1 MKPHRPP
8 HAPGSSGAKPKPQ
21 KSRPQAST
29 SSTPSR
35 PDGRRALRT
44 RPTPSWLLEQQ
55 DLDEMARRRCVLILS
70 VLSGERPV
78 TEAIEEAQLNRQT
91 YYQLEEKALRA
102 MLRALTPGAT
112 EAPTQSTEGPALRRI
127 AELEAKVS
135 RLEQEKRRSERLL
148 LLTRKLVKPGRMT
161 LGARGRPSKARRL
174 SSTAGPTPSLSSSPS
189 ASGKPTTSP
198 PAASTPTPDGGD
210 GS

>member
-1 MKPHRPP
+1 
-8 HAPGSSGAKPKPQ
+8 
-21 KSRPQAST
+21 
-29 SSTPSR
+29 
-35 PDGRRALRT
+35 
-44 RPTPSWLLEQQ
+44 
-55 DLDEMARRRCVLILS
+55 MARRRCVLILS

-112 EAPTQSTEGPALRRI
+112 EAPAQSTEGPALRRI

-135 RLEQEKRRSERLL
+135 RLEQDKRRSERLL

-161 LGARGRPSKARRL
+161 LGARGRPSKARQL

-189 ASGKPTTSP
+189 GSGKPTTSP
-198 PAASTPTPDGGD
+198 PSASTPTPDGGD

>member
-1 MKPHRPP
+1 
-8 HAPGSSGAKPKPQ
+8 
-21 KSRPQAST
+21 
-29 SSTPSR
+29 
-35 PDGRRALRT
+35 
-44 RPTPSWLLEQQ
+44 
-55 DLDEMARRRCVLILS
+55 MARRRCVLILS

-102 MLRALTPGAT
+102 MLRALTPGAP
-112 EAPTQSTEGPALRRI
+112 EATTPSAEGPALRRI

-135 RLEQEKRRSERLL
+135 KLEQDKRRSERLL

-161 LGARGRPSKARRL
+161 TGARGRPSKARRL
-174 SSTAGPTPSLSSSPS
+174 SPS
-189 ASGKPTTSP
+189 AGLTPLPCSIPSGSAKPTTTP
-198 PAASTPTPDGGD
+198 PAGSTPTPDGGD

>member
-1 MKPHRPP
+1 MKPHRLPR
-8 HAPGSSGAKPKPQ
+8 APGSSGAKQKPQ
-21 KSRPQAST
+21 KSRPPASI
-29 SSTPSR
+29 SPPAR
-35 PDGRRALRT
+35 PDGRRTLRT

-78 TEAIEEAQLNRQT
+78 TEAIEEAQINRQT

-102 MLRALTPGAT
+102 MLRALTPGAG

-135 RLEQEKRRSERLL
+135 RLEQDKRRSERLL

-161 LGARGRPSKARRL
+161 LGARGRPSKARLL
-174 SSTAGPTPSLSSSPS
+174 SSSAGPTPSLSSSPS
-189 ASGKPTTSP
+189 VSAKPTTSP

>member
-1 MKPHRPP
+1 MKPHR
-8 HAPGSSGAKPKPQ
+8 APRTRSATAPQPNQQ
-21 KSRPQAST
+21 KSRTATST
-29 SSTPSR
+29 SPPPR

-78 TEAIEEAQLNRQT
+78 TEAIEEAQMNRQT

-102 MLRALTPGAT
+102 MLRAMTPGAT
-112 EAPTQSTEGPALRRI
+112 ETQTPNAEGPALRRI
-127 AELEAKVS
+127 AELEAKVAK
-135 RLEQEKRRSERLL
+135 LEQDKRRGERLL
-148 LLTRKLVKPGRMT
+148 LLTRKLVKPGKMT
-161 LGARGRPSKARRL
+161 TGARGRPSKLRQL
-174 SSTAGPTPSLSSSPS
+174 SSIAGPALSPSSSPS
-189 ASGKPTTSP
+189 GSAKPTTSP
-198 PAASTPTPDGGD
+198 PGGSIPTPDGAD

>member
-1 MKPHRPP
+1 MAPP
-8 HAPGSSGAKPKPQ
+8 P
-21 KSRPQAST
+21 
-29 SSTPSR
+29 R
-35 PDGRRALRT
+35 PDHRRALRT

-78 TEAIEEAQLNRQT
+78 TEAIEEAQMNRQT

-102 MLRALTPGAT
+102 MLKALTPGAAET
-112 EAPTQSTEGPALRRI
+112 PTQSAEGPALRRI
-127 AELEAKVS
+127 AELEAKVA
-135 RLEQEKRRSERLL
+135 RLEQDKRRGERLL

-161 LGARGRPSKARRL
+161 LGTRGRPSKARQ
-174 SSTAGPTPSLSSSPS
+174 LSSSAGPRPLPSSNPSPS
-189 ASGKPTTSP
+189 AKPTTSP
-198 PAASTPTPDGGD
+198 PATTSTPTPDGGD